1 MKRFLF
7 VAGVAATIGFSACN
21 DVDVSVLEDH
31 QGAYILNKGTANSSI
46 SYYNY
51 EDEQC
56 INNYYQDKNGGTIGA
71 GAKSMAVRKSTD
83 FPKGIAFVTLP
94 GANSIEMINMEGFL
108 NAGEID
114 AFTNPTDVSPSGETV
129 IYISHDGGVSSYD
142 IKNNT
147 VGKTFE
153 VADKPQ
159 KLISSGKYLYAAC
172 AGDGTGAKVF
182 VIDMSNDIKVDTV
195 DLAYDNPIDMVI
207 DIDRKVWVFCDGENQ
222 ALVKLDREF
231 VTETLDKDEKTERDT
246 TYITNLPVNYPLGAK
261 VANSANP
268 LTISRD
274 GRILY
279 FVYDRL
285 YSSSVYVEE
294 GEDMTPD
301 TPTLVIGDYSNEAFN
316 GIDWDGRMG
325 RIMALTSDGKLVV
338 LKSVDEGWNDEEI
351 YNVGEDP
358 IMTVFNF

>member
-7 VAGVAATIGFSACN
+7 VAGMAATIGFTACD

-51 EDEQC
+51 EDEKC
-56 INNYYQDKNGGTIGA
+56 INNYYQDKNGSTIGA
-71 GAKSMAVRKSTD
+71 GANSMSVRKSSD
-83 FPKGIAFVTLP
+83 FPNGIAFVTLP
-94 GANSIEMINMEGFL
+94 GANSIEMINMEGFV
-108 NAGEID
+108 NAGEIS
-114 AFTNPTDVSPSGETV
+114 AFTNPTDLLPSEETV
-129 IYISHDGGVSSYD
+129 VYVSHDEGVTSYD
-142 IKNNT
+142 FKSNSE
-147 VGKTFE
+147 GKTLE

-182 VIDMSNDIKVDTV
+182 VIDMSNDVKVDTV
-195 DLAYDNPIDMVI
+195 DLAYDNPIDMVV
-207 DIDRKVWVFCDGENQ
+207 DIDRKVWVFCDGAEQ

-231 VTETLDKDEKTERDT
+231 VTETLDQGGENERDT
-246 TYITNLPVNYPLGAK
+246 TYLTNQPINFPLDAK

-279 FVYDRL
+279 YVYDKL
-285 YSSSVYVEE
+285 YAKSVYIEE
-294 GEDMTPD
+294 GEDMTPEGQN
-301 TPTLVIGDYSNEAFN
+301 LISGDYSNEAFN
-316 GIDWDGRMG
+316 GIDWDPRTN
-325 RIMALTSDGKLVV
+325 RIMALTSGGELVV
-338 LKSVDEGWNDEEI
+338 LKNVDDVWNAEEV
-351 YNVGEDP
+351 YTVGEDP
-358 IMTVFNF
+358 IMSVFNF